1 MLFEAIHSRD
11 LQIMHPIYQFVRSND
26 TALQRLVRPPASRV
40 PTVAALERSLVY
52 FPMDISK
59 PQSGTTV
66 SSPLLAPFELVPK
79 ASEVNSAP
87 TSNFTCAIGSPKS
100 LSPMKPSSKRKTE
113 GSTSRTSQKF
123 TRLSR
128 QFSPLS
134 PDVIDLSLLPSSPLV
149 MDTKAHISLSGPSP
163 STPLRILK
171 SEPNLIDLC
180 TPDSAKLRMP
190 SFVPLQLSLH
200 SHTMGNIKSEAI
212 DLCSPDRKPIV
223 RSKPVFVLPQPHS
236 HLKAEATIDPVRSP
250 DRKPA
255 VRSVDT
261 APGLVHVG
269 DVFNSWEA
277 AQNAVYAR
285 EARIGFQWRI
295 GQGKLDSGGHRKKV
309 TFRCRQY
316 YHTSATHGV
325 HLDPSDFRQGKS
337 IRTGCEARVNINRV
351 QNTTNLWRVTFTQW
365 KHNHPRAIPEGG
377 SIQRP
382 ATADEKKTITQLAT
396 NSSQKFSRGQIS
408 AILETQGASG
418 SRLEPRQIGNI
429 INTARKQARDE
440 VTSLGGDIPA
450 ILASLTQK
458 SSVEHGWRYHLKLDE
473 SSVVT
478 GIWWQSPLQGEL
490 GRRYGDVLI
499 NDNTYNRNRSG
510 YPLNIGI
517 IIDLQGASRNIWY
530 ALHGIEDIE
539 HHIWVLE
546 CHLDSAGHPP
556 ATFMSDH
563 DRALIAAVMRSLP
576 LTDHLYCIHHLTG
589 NVEINLRKVIGGEWP
604 LFSTQFWAAYRAV
617 SPDEFDRLWTILTAN
632 FPAAEKYLN
641 DELYTCRA
649 KWAWAWTSFKFTCG
663 VRTNGR
669 VESENRVNKT
679 IGGPKKSLKQLFDGL
694 NERTKGQ
701 ATQELI
707 RVRDV

>member
-1 MLFEAIHSRD
+1 
-11 LQIMHPIYQFVRSND
+11 MHPIYQFVRSND
-26 TALQRLVRPPASRV
+26 TALQRLVRPLASHV
-40 PTVAALERSLVY
+40 PTIAALASSLVY
-52 FPMDISK
+52 FPTDISK
-59 PQSGTTV
+59 PQSTM
-66 SSPLLAPFELVPK
+66 SSPLLAPFELVTK
-79 ASEVNSAP
+79 ASFKVNSAP
-87 TSNFTCAIGSPKS
+87 ASDFTCAVGPPKP

-113 GSTSRTSQKF
+113 ESTPRTSLKF
-123 TRLSR
+123 THHSR
-128 QFSPLS
+128 QFSPN
-134 PDVIDLSLLPSSPLV
+134 VIDLSLLPSSPPV
-149 MDTKAHISLSGPSP
+149 VDTKAHIPPSP
-163 STPLRILK
+163 STPLRNFK

-180 TPDSAKLRMP
+180 TPEAKPPMP
-190 SFVPLQLSLH
+190 SLIPLQLPH
-200 SHTMGNIKSEAI
+200 SHTMRDIKSETI
-212 DLCSPDRKPIV
+212 DLCSPDRKLMIW
-223 RSKPVFVLPQPHS
+223 SKPKFVPPSSQPHS
-236 HLKAEATIDPVRSP
+236 HIKVEAIDLRSP
-250 DRKPA
+250 DRKPV

-269 DVFNSWEA
+269 DVFNSWEE

-285 EARIGFQWRI
+285 EARIGFQWCI
-295 GQGKLDSGGHRKKV
+295 GQGKLDSVGHRKKV
-309 TFRCRQY
+309 TFRCWQY

-337 IRTGCEARVNINRV
+337 IRTGCEARVNVNWV
-351 QNTTNLWRVTFTQW
+351 QNTANLWWVTFTEW

-396 NSSQKFSRGQIS
+396 NPSQKFSRGQIS

-418 SRLEPRQIGNI
+418 SHLEPRQIGNI
-429 INTARKQARDE
+429 INTARKQAHDE

-473 SSVVT
+473 NSVVT

-499 NDNTYNRNRSG
+499 NDNTHNRNRSG

-517 IIDLQGASRNIWY
+517 IIDVQGASRNIWY

-539 HHIWVLE
+539 HHTWVLE

-556 ATFMSDH
+556 TTFMSDR
-563 DRALIAAVMRSLP
+563 DRALIAAVIRSLP

-589 NVEINLRKVIGGEWP
+589 NVEINLRKVISGEWP

-617 SPDEFDRLWTILTAN
+617 SPDEFDRLWTILRTN
-632 FPAAEKYLN
+632 FPAAERYLN
-641 DELYTCRA
+641 DELYTCRI

-663 VRTNGR
+663 VCTNGR
-669 VESENRVNKT
+669 VESENCVNKT

-694 NERTKGQ
+694 NKRTKGQ